1 MHSVVELN
9 GLEVSALQDI
19 AKSLQIREASSLTK
33 KDLILKI
40 VEAESGISVSSSA
53 SDAGPRRRG
62 RPAAAKPAAEA
73 VGNEKNEDKAQ
84 RGRRKRITT

>member
-9 GLEVSALQDI
+9 GLELPALQDI
-19 AKSLQIREASSLTK
+19 AKSLQIREASSLSK

-53 SDAGPRRRG
+53 ADASPRRRG
-62 RPAAAKPAAEA
+62 
-73 VGNEKNEDKAQ
+73 
-84 RGRRKRITT
+84 